1 MSSIR
6 QKLRYQSSD
15 LFTLY
20 RDNSHTFVSNVQT
33 LLEIQKVDY
42 NSELVTLFEFCFEL
56 FDLTSLFLSRPPSGI
71 SS

>member
-33 LLEIQKVDY
+33 LLGIQKVDY
-42 NSELVTLFEFCFEL
+42 NSELVTLFELCFEL
-56 FDLTSLFLSRPPSGI
+56 LI
-71 SS
+71 

>member
-33 LLEIQKVDY
+33 LLEIQKVGY
-42 NSELVTLFEFCFEL
+42 NSELVTLFELCFEL
-56 FDLTSLFLSRPPSGI
+56 LI
-71 SS
+71 